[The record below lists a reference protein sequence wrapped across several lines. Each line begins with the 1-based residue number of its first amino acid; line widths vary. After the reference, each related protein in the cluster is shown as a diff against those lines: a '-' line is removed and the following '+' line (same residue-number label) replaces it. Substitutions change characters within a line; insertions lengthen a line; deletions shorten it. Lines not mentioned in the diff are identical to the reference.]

1 MNKLEQPVPEEGHI
15 HKIVPESVLPGF
27 ILFETV
33 SSTLAIWFPLV
44 AGTLNSCINFMDCLH
59 ALSFSKVPL
68 RVMFSFVCNTGMA
81 DHCFIGPAV
90 TPES

>member
-44 AGTLNSCINFMDCLH
+44 AGT
-59 ALSFSKVPL
+59 
-68 RVMFSFVCNTGMA
+68 G
-81 DHCFIGPAV
+81 CFPGSWDP
-90 TPES
+90 